1 GFGHFSV
8 MTERVLC
15 TPLMQSVVKRNF
27 LFKQTAYLFA
37 ESFDVVQLV
46 VADPFLQCEQLAL
59 DLVIVTFLPRTGNEV
74 VHFLVQRSAVSE
86 MFASN
91 PISKLPILAIAQTKR
106 CIVGRCGMLCTILRR
121 VLKEL
126 ALAQQCDRHS

>member
-1 GFGHFSV
+1 TKDMRHELRGRSQDAVIFRGIVQHTPGFGHFSV

-27 LFKQTAYLFA
+27 LFKQAAYLIA

-59 DLVIVTFLPRTGNEV
+59 DLVIVTFLPRTEIGRASCREG
-74 VHFLVQRSAVSE
+74 RSFS
-86 MFASN
+86 
-91 PISKLPILAIAQTKR
+91 
-106 CIVGRCGMLCTILRR
+106 VG
-121 VLKEL
+121 
-126 ALAQQCDRHS
+126 